1 MSDRCNSSDNS
12 PTSGVMAEVKTELL
26 WTTNVTPA
34 PTNMAMYPVSHPNG
48 EGRSV
53 EKNITFMQHASKA
66 AYRGFCVF
74 SPLVAVCFLHIRR
87 PDDDTLCTVNDP
99 AAQQYAYLC

>member
-74 SPLVAVCFLHIRR
+74 SPWSQSVSCIFGGQMMTR
-87 PDDDTLCTVNDP
+87 CVNDP